1 MLLVFARCFSFIL
14 ISNFHPFH
22 VSVCEVYH
30 NPKTNSLEISMKIFI
45 DDLEL
50 ALQNQGNEK
59 FRLVDSNDN
68 DTNSTHLNDYIT
80 EQFKIKIDS
89 KAVALELV
97 GYEFE
102 DDVILC
108 YFEVNKIKQI
118 QEIEIHNGIITEI
131 YDDQINLTHFQYK
144 DEMKS
149 LRASKDDTS
158 GIIDTSGW

>member
-1 MLLVFARCFSFIL
+1 MHFLFARYFYFIL

-50 ALQNQGNEK
+50 AVQHQGNK
-59 FRLVDSNDN
+59 QFILVDSKDRN
-68 DTNSTHLNDYIT
+68 TNNTHLKDYIT
-80 EQFKIKIDS
+80 KQFKIKIDS
-89 KAVALELV
+89 KKIAIELV

-108 YFEVNKIKQI
+108 YFEANKIKEI
-118 QEIEIHNGIITEI
+118 QEIEIYNGIITEV

-149 LRASKDDTS
+149 LRASKDNTS
-158 GIIDTSGW
+158 GIINTSGW